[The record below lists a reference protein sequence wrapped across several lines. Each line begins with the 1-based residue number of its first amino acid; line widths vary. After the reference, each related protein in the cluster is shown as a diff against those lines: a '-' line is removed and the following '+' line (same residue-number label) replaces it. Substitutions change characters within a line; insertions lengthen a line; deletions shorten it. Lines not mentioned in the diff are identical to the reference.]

1 MQEVCIG
8 CFHCHINFNFT
19 SDMREHG
26 LCCTAGLSP
35 LQTGKCW
42 PMAPQPYP
50 PFQGGICPKEM
61 SDRQIAEVIFGFCTS
76 WSRHPSEMKTIF
88 KHQSKVSGVME
99 TVSVVSCRGWLQAT
113 AFPLVAFV
121 SSLWGWKARFLS
133 LAFDAP
139 ASLCHSQG
147 TAFPIICGRSWYK
160 VDWRGTGIYLPPPAF
175 SRLELKLFS
184 KLLFISYL
192 FYLCNM

>member
-1 MQEVCIG
+1 
-8 CFHCHINFNFT
+8 
-19 SDMREHG
+19 MREHG

-61 SDRQIAEVIFGFCTS
+61 SDRQIAEVSFGFCTS
-76 WSRHPSEMKTIF
+76 WSCHPSEMKTIF
-88 KHQSKVSGVME
+88 KHQSKVSSVME

-121 SSLWGWKARFLS
+121 SSLWDWKSGFLS
-133 LAFDAP
+133 PAFDAP
-139 ASLCHSQG
+139 ASLCHSCPRELY
-147 TAFPIICGRSWYK
+147 FPSFVEDPDTKWTWGELEFILPDQHFQ
-160 VDWRGTGIYLPPPAF
+160 DWNLNCFP
-175 SRLELKLFS
+175 